1 MLDLLRKSF
10 DWLAGVKPPEGK
22 SVAFSIL
29 LDDLEIGALSY
40 DGGAWT
46 FRYSDAFR
54 RQNAVKPIIDFP
66 DPDQEYRSESLWP
79 FFLLRIP
86 SVEQPSVK
94 QFVHERGL
102 SELNEAALL
111 RQFGRR
117 SVANPFELVP
127 A

>member
-1 MLDLLRKSF
+1 MLDLLRKSY
-10 DWLAGVKPPEGK
+10 DWLAGVKRPEGM
-22 SVAFSIL
+22 SVAFSIK
-29 LDDLEIGALSY
+29 LDGLEIGTLSY
-40 DGGAWT
+40 DSNQWT
-46 FRYSDAFR
+46 FRYTDAFQ

-66 DPDQEYRSESLWP
+66 VPGQEYRSENLWP

-111 RQFGRR
+111 RHFGRR